1 MSMSNVSAAGV
12 NRIAAVE
19 RVARQ
24 APASGAVPEQPR
36 PPAATVPVAD
46 SPGRDLEAATV
57 QIERAVRASGRN
69 LQFRVDDESGRVVVS
84 VRDSDT
90 GELIRQIPS
99 EAALRIAR
107 SLDQGQPVPDSL
119 LVEERA

>member
-1 MSMSNVSAAGV
+1 MSMSNVSAAGLSPV
-12 NRIAAVE
+12 VAAE

-24 APASGAVPEQPR
+24 SSATNAVTAQTTAAVTAAPAADK
-36 PPAATVPVAD
+36 PV
-46 SPGRDLEAATV
+46 RDLEAATA
-57 QIERAVRASGRN
+57 QIERAVRSSGRN
-69 LQFRVDDESGRVVVS
+69 LQFRIDDESGRVVVS
-84 VRDSDT
+84 VRDSDS

-107 SLDQGQPVPDSL
+107 ALEQGEPVPDSL